1 MVYDPQSHMHAT
13 METMIV
19 GICSAASHVK
29 LIEPGISSCS
39 LQPGSNQLNHPC
51 ATSFCCKYQNLAN
64 KTGLDLLTFQKS
76 GCNLLLGCW
85 KVRLF
90 IRPN

>member
-1 MVYDPQSHMHAT
+1 MVYDPLSHMHAT
-13 METMIV
+13 MVVIML
-19 GICSAASHVK
+19 SHVK
-29 LIEPGISSCS
+29 LIEPGISSC
-39 LQPGSNQLNHPC
+39 SNQLNHPC

-64 KTGLDLLTFQKS
+64 KTGLDFLTFQKS
-76 GCNLLLGCW
+76 GCHLLLGCW